1 MNLQL
6 LLDNRITLILLI
18 IFSSSLFIQLIYY
31 WFIFG
36 RLAFYKKKKLNNNYE
51 PVSVVI
57 CAKNEYTNLK
67 NNLPMILEQDY
78 PNFEVL
84 VVNDASDDET
94 YYLLKIMSD
103 TYKHLKIVNIKED
116 VNFFKGK
123 KFPLTIG
130 IKSAKHDII
139 LLTDADCRP
148 SSMLWITKMVEQFHA
163 GTEIVLGYGKY
174 KTEKGLLNKLI
185 RFDTLFIALQYLS
198 YSLSKMTYMGVG
210 RNLAYRKSLFF
221 AKNGFISH
229 YKIKSGDDDLFIN
242 QAANKKNTKISI
254 DIDCHTVSQPK
265 KSFGQWITQK
275 RRHLT
280 TGSYYKFSS
289 KLILGIYSLSLII
302 FFTTFVSLLIYDPNN
317 IFLFLALF
325 SIRLISQLIIHKRV
339 MNKLNES
346 KFLLLT
352 PLFEIFFMFLN
363 PLVVLLNIYSK
374 PDKWK

>member
-1 MNLQL
+1 MNFTL
-6 LLDNRITLILLI
+6 LLNDPIAFILLI
-18 IFSSSLFIQLIYY
+18 TFCTALFFQLIYY

-36 RLAFYKKKKLNNNYE
+36 RLAFYKQKKSIHNDE

-57 CAKNEYTNLK
+57 CAKNEYSNLK

-78 PNFEVL
+78 PNLEVI

-103 TYKHLKIVNIKED
+103 KYKHLKIVTIKED

-130 IKSAKHDII
+130 IKSAKHDVI

-148 SSMLWITKMVEQFHA
+148 GSMLWVKKMAEQFKSE
-163 GTEIVLGYGKY
+163 TEIVLGYGKY
-174 KTEKGLLNKLI
+174 KQEKGFLNKLI
-185 RFDTLFIALQYLS
+185 RFDTFFIGLQYLS
-198 YSLSKMTYMGVG
+198 YSLCGMTYMGVG
-210 RNLAYRKSLFF
+210 RNLAYRKSLFYSN
-221 AKNGFISH
+221 NGFINH

-242 QAANKKNTKISI
+242 QAATSKNTKIAI
-254 DIDCHTVSQPK
+254 DFDCHTVSQAK
-265 KSFGQWITQK
+265 NTLSNWLTQK

-280 TGSYYKFSS
+280 TGRYYKIST
-289 KLILGIYSLSLII
+289 KLMLGFYSLTLLT
-302 FFTTFVSLLIYDPNN
+302 FFTTFVSLLIYDKNN

-325 SIRLISQLIIHKRV
+325 TLRLISQLIIHKRI
-339 MNKLNES
+339 MNKLDEK

-352 PLFEIFFMFLN
+352 PVFEIFFLILN
-363 PLVVLLNIYSK
+363 PLIVLFNIYSK